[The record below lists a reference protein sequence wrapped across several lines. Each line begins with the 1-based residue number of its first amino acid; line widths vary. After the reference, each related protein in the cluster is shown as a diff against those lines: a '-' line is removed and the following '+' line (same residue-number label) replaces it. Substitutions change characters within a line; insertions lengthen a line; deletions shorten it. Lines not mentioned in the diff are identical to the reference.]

1 LPLGFEVT
9 LEAKK
14 YKILLVDD
22 DYFSQRMMSLVLSA
36 GGYLYDK
43 AFNGAEALEA
53 VQSQHFDL
61 ILMDLQMPIMDGYEA
76 ARRIRAL
83 EAGNGHIPI
92 IALTAMIFHDEN
104 QLCLAAG
111 MDGCIVKP
119 FDTPELYQAIDS
131 YVENSKNSGMAQLQ
145 YGMKL
150 EDENSLL
157 NIQAAL
163 PRFGN
168 DIQTYQEFL
177 LEFLQSLPERI
188 EQIRTMFV
196 SGDFQSLSK
205 DSHNLKGVA
214 ASMGAMQI
222 SALAAKLE
230 KQSRKGETRLIEETL
245 DECDKIVLI
254 LENIAMKMLS
264 KYPDIIDKI
273 D

>member
-1 LPLGFEVT
+1 M
-9 LEAKK
+9 EAKK

-22 DYFSQRMMSLVLSA
+22 DHLSQRMMGLVLSS
-36 GGYLYDK
+36 GGYLY
-43 AFNGAEALEA
+43 ATACNGAEALEA

-76 ARRIRAL
+76 TRRIRAL
-83 EAGNGHIPI
+83 EAGKGQIPI
-92 IALTAMIFHDEN
+92 IALTAMMFDDDN
-104 QLCLAAG
+104 QLCLDTG
-111 MDGCIVKP
+111 MDGCIIKP
-119 FDTPELYQAIDS
+119 FDIAQLYQAIDS
-131 YVENSKNSGMAQLQ
+131 FVENSKKSSVAQTKH
-145 YGMKL
+145 GMKL

-168 DIQTYQEFL
+168 DIQTYREFL
-177 LEFLQSLPERI
+177 QEFLQSLPDRMK
-188 EQIRTMFV
+188 QIRTMFD
-196 SGDFQSLSK
+196 SGDFQSLTK

-230 KQSRKGETRLIEETL
+230 QHSRNGKSRLIEETL
-245 DECDKIVLI
+245 DECDKTVLI
-254 LENIAMKMLS
+254 LKNNAMKMLS
-264 KYPDIIDKI
+264 RNPDFTDKI